1 MLRIELPIKIKV
13 KAKVNIIRKADKDR
27 MKAALKKKIER
38 EAREETGEFGEED
51 RPP

>member
-1 MLRIELPIKIKV
+1 MFRIELPVKLRV

-27 MKAALKKKIER
+27 MKAALKKKAER
-38 EAREETGEFGEED
+38 EAREEDGELAEEY